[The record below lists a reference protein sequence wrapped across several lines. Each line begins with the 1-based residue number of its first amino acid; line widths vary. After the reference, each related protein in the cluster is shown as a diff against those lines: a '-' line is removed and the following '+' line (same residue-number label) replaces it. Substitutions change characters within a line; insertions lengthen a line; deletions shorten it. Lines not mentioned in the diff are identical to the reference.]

1 MAERVF
7 CIGNGE
13 SRSPVDLIKLRP
25 HGKIYG
31 CNGLYRDFTPDVL
44 TSVDGPMMH
53 EIYQSGY
60 ADKNELWLRDWN
72 AVPGMTYSSVVFAGL
87 SQEEIEIGKKNFKL
101 NENKRGDRQM
111 YVFHGSS
118 ISGQVGLIRRMASG
132 EQIEKKQINHTGCY
146 VSWQNPDDKVNSL
159 SDLIPGKPDR
169 GWACGATSAWV
180 ALTQNKDLK
189 ELIMIGHDLKS
200 NTDNIN
206 NMYKSTDNYGDGRNK
221 PIPHVNWVSQWNTL
235 MQEFPKVKF
244 IKVNPDG
251 IRGNTPVSSNME
263 EWNTHATKGTLEYW
277 NYEKLN
283 ESFNCI

>member
-118 ISGQVGLIRRMASG
+118 ISGQVGLIRRMA
-132 EQIEKKQINHTGCY
+132 
-146 VSWQNPDDKVNSL
+146 VVN
-159 SDLIPGKPDR
+159 K
-169 GWACGATSAWV
+169 
-180 ALTQNKDLK
+180 
-189 ELIMIGHDLKS
+189 
-200 NTDNIN
+200 
-206 NMYKSTDNYGDGRNK
+206 
-221 PIPHVNWVSQWNTL
+221 
-235 MQEFPKVKF
+235 
-244 IKVNPDG
+244 
-251 IRGNTPVSSNME
+251 
-263 EWNTHATKGTLEYW
+263 
-277 NYEKLN
+277 
-283 ESFNCI
+283 